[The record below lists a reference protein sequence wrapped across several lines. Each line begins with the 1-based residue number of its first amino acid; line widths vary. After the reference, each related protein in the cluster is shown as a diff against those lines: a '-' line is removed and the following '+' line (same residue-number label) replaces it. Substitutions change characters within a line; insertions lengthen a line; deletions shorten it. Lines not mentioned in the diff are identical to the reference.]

1 MRSLVPTRGVFYG
14 WVIVF
19 TVALCDFVQSQETF
33 PILAVLMKPITG
45 EFGWTR
51 TSFTT
56 PMAIG
61 TILGGLFGPV
71 VGSLLDR
78 SGTRWITAVSFAL
91 LGLLMPLMAL
101 MDSMW
106 QYYGIQ
112 ISARFVTHG
121 IIALALVVVVPK
133 WFVVKRGRAVAFGSI
148 GNSIGQFAM
157 PPITLLMV
165 TLIGWRQTTMFQGLV
180 VWLLAVVPAALFLRR
195 VPEDLGLLPDGMSRE
210 EWDRRQRDQPS
221 AGQRGDIESS
231 VTLRQAL
238 RSPAFYLLSLAGM
251 CSPFAAAGL
260 NLHLFSFLTD
270 TGIPELEAVTVTS
283 VWLLCSALGGFASG
297 FLAERF
303 GSRAVTV
310 VSFGAAAIPVLFLP
324 LVHAA
329 PMAFAFAVAQGLA
342 TGCALAQRLLWPDYF
357 GRRHLGAIR
366 GMTHPAQNLAIASG
380 PLAGAFVFDVTG
392 GYGPAFLAF
401 GSAMVI
407 ACACVFF
414 SRPPRVVSAT

>member
-1 MRSLVPTRGVFYG
+1 MPAFLRTRGVFYG

-61 TILGGLFGPV
+61 TVLGGFFGPM

-78 SGTRWITAVSFAL
+78 SGTRWVTAVAFAL

-101 MDSMW
+101 MDSIW

-133 WFVVKRGRAVAFGSI
+133 WFIVKRGRAVAMGSI

-165 TLIGWRQTTMFQGLV
+165 TMIGWRQTTLFQGLV

-195 VPEDLGLLPDGMSRE
+195 QPEDMGLLPDGMTRD
-210 EWDRRQRDQPS
+210 EWERRQRAPS
-221 AGQRGDIESS
+221 AAGRYGDIEVS
-231 VTLRQAL
+231 VTARQAL
-238 RSPAFYLLSLAGM
+238 RAPAFYLLSLAGM
-251 CSPFAAAGL
+251 CYPFSAAGL
-260 NLHLFSFLTD
+260 NLHLFSFLSD
-270 TGIPELEAVTVTS
+270 TGIPELEAVSVTS
-283 VWLLCSALGGFASG
+283 VWLLCNALGGFASG

-303 GSRAVTV
+303 GSRWVTV
-310 VSFGAAAIPVLFLP
+310 VSFGVAAVPVLLLP
-324 LVHAA
+324 LVHTA
-329 PMAFAFAVAQGLA
+329 PAAFAFAVAQGSA

-366 GMTHPAQNLAIASG
+366 GMTHPAQNLAIAMG
-380 PLAGAFVFDVTG
+380 PLAGALVFDFTG

-407 ACACVFF
+407 ACVCVFL
-414 SRPPRVVSAT
+414 SRSPKVEAEA